1 MTTLIR
7 KGIVYIAE
15 DGDKERL
22 PRSPRFHGHWE
33 SVEPPALLE
42 SGPGWANVELAI
54 VWGRERA
61 DVVLVRLGVP
71 GTYYSAGYRQPQQ
84 GEPLPEWPPASHL
97 A

>member
-71 GTYYSAGYRQPQQ
+71 GTYYSAGDRQPQQ